1 MFDILSLIPGKKR
14 LTPSGWHSF
23 NAVCCGY
30 RGHKPDR
37 RGRGGLR
44 TDGVNWTMHCF
55 NCGFSCGFTLGKS
68 IPDKTRTFLRW
79 LGIDQEEIQKWNLES
94 LKNRDALELI
104 AERKR
109 TEITFKTKKL
119 PDSVLLDK
127 NNPEHDKYY
136 QYLLGRKVDIDR
148 YQFYVNPESTERQKD
163 GIIIPYM
170 YRGKIVGST
179 TRFLD
184 GKTPKYIND
193 QQQGYVFNLDKQKP
207 DWQVCIASEGIF
219 DAISIDGVALMHDDI
234 SDDQA
239 SLLYKLNRTI
249 IVVPHQD
256 HTGLKITDRALELG
270 FQVSLPEWGLGI
282 KDINEAVCAYGK
294 FPVLLSILH
303 AATTNRVK
311 IELRKKQIAKRV

>member
-270 FQVSLPEWGLGI
+270 FQVSLPEWGPGI